1 VTTND
6 QNQEPPSAAHQ
17 RVRRYRLAGV
27 VVLLL
32 GLVSAGVIYW
42 LGSRAPDFSDDPSMV
57 GFNRSEER
65 QMGILYGKQGQLIE
79 DLKNSLKQPGTQA
92 MLTVAAAGVVATG
105 CFYFARLL
113 ANEAKQNGAPGV
125 ARRED

>member
-6 QNQEPPSAAHQ
+6 QNQEPPSAANR

-92 MLTVAAAGVVATG
+92 MLTIAAAAVVAAG

-113 ANEAKQNGAPGV
+113 ADEANQVGAPGV
-125 ARRED
+125 ARRDD

>member
-1 VTTND
+1 MI
-6 QNQEPPSAAHQ
+6 
-17 RVRRYRLAGV
+17 
-27 VVLLL
+27 LLL

-42 LGSRAPDFSDDPSMV
+42 QGSRAPDFSENPSMV

-65 QMGILYGKQGQLIE
+65 QMGMLYGKQGQLIE

-92 MLTVAAAGVVATG
+92 MLTVAAAGAVAAG

-113 ANEAKQNGAPGV
+113 ADEAKPDGAPRV
-125 ARRED
+125 ARRVD